1 MKKIYEDF
9 LKLLR
14 SSLEKETAVIE
25 EDIDW
30 LEILKLSSI
39 HKITPLI
46 YESACKTQSFQNENI
61 QFVKYFKAESMEIIY
76 SQVKRSHRFLQLYRE
91 LNQVNIKA
99 LVFKGIV
106 LRELYPVPEE
116 RISADE
122 DLLIEKKDLG
132 KIIKILEL
140 NNMER
145 VFSDED
151 EADVYHYFCRQ
162 TGLHLEFHTT
172 LFGKKLSTHNKME
185 EIFST
190 VFEDFDTIQIN
201 NVDVYT
207 FSVDKHLLYI
217 ICHAIKHFVSCG
229 TGIRQICD
237 ISMYI
242 NKYYEIIN
250 WDYIWSEINKMGY
263 ETILVNL
270 LQIAIDNL
278 GLDENKIVYPKD
290 KNEYYINTDDLIQD
304 IMEGGIYGTSTQA
317 RLNSANMSLDALN
330 KKSKSKIKS
339 NIAAIFPKAENIKG
353 RYKYLEKYPVLLP
366 VAWGSRILTY
376 SKERGS
382 LSSLGATAKETIEVG
397 NRRIDLLKEYKL
409 IE

>member
-9 LKLLR
+9 FKLLR
-14 SSLEKETAVIE
+14 SSLEKDTVVIE

-30 LEILKLSSI
+30 LEILRLSSI
-39 HKITPLI
+39 HKIIPLI
-46 YESACKTQSFQNENI
+46 YESACKTQSFQDENI

-76 SQVKRSHRFLQLYRE
+76 SQVKRSYRFLQLYRE
-91 LNQVNIKA
+91 LNQANIKA

-122 DLLIEKKDLG
+122 DLLIEKKDLE

-162 TGLHLEFHTT
+162 TGLHLEFHAT
-172 LFGKKLSTHNKME
+172 LFGQKLSTHNKME

-217 ICHAIKHFVSCG
+217 ICHAIKHFMSCG

-237 ISMYI
+237 IYMYI
-242 NKYYEIIN
+242 NKYFENIN
-250 WDYIWSEINKMGY
+250 WDYIWKEIINLGY
-263 ETILVNL
+263 DTLLVNI
-270 LQIAIDNL
+270 LQVAIDYL
-278 GLDENKIVYPKD
+278 GLDERKIVYFND
-290 KNEYYINTDDLIQD
+290 KCKYYIETDNLIQD

-317 RLNSANMSLDALN
+317 RLNSANMSLNALN
-330 KKSKSKIKS
+330 KKSKLKIKS
-339 NIAAIFPKAENIKG
+339 NIAAIFPKAENLKG

-382 LSSLGATAKETIEVG
+382 LSNVGATAKETIEVG

-409 IE
+409 IK

>member
-1 MKKIYEDF
+1 MKKIYKDF
-9 LKLLR
+9 FKLLR
-14 SSLEKETAVIE
+14 SSLEKETVVIE

-30 LEILKLSSI
+30 LEILRLSSI
-39 HKITPLI
+39 HKIIPLI

-91 LNQVNIKA
+91 LNQENIKA

-122 DLLIEKKDLG
+122 DLLIEKKDLE
-132 KIIKILEL
+132 KTMKILEL

-151 EADVYHYFCRQ
+151 EADVYHYFCNKS
-162 TGLHLEFHTT
+162 GLHLEFHTT
-172 LFGKKLSTHNKME
+172 LFGDKSDINKKME
-185 EIFST
+185 EVFST
-190 VFEDFDTIQIN
+190 VFQDADKININ
-201 NVDVYT
+201 NVDVHT
-207 FSVDKHLLYI
+207 FSVDKHFLYI

-242 NKYYEIIN
+242 NKYYEVIN
-250 WDYIWSEINKMGY
+250 WDYIWKEIINLGY
-263 ETILVNL
+263 DTLLVNL
-270 LQIAIDNL
+270 LQIAIDYL
-278 GLDENKIVYPKD
+278 GLDENKVVYAKD
-290 KNEYYINTDDLIQD
+290 KNTYYLNVDDLIED

-317 RLNSANMSLDALN
+317 RLNSANISLDALN
-330 KKSKSKIKS
+330 KESKSKIKS
-339 NIAAIFPKAENIKG
+339 NIAAIFPKAENLKG

-366 VAWGSRILTY
+366 VAWTSRILTY